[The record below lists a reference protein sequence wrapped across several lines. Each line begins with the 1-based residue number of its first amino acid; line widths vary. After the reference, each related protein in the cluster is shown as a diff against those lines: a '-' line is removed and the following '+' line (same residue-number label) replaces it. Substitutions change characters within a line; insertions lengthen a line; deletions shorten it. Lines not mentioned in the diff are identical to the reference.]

1 MRNNFSS
8 FFSQCVQLVMV
19 GIVFEGGVITFA
31 KSLIKDGLNVEQ
43 IRNNW
48 ISGK

>member
-1 MRNNFSS
+1 MCLISDGI
-8 FFSQCVQLVMV
+8 V
-19 GIVFEGGVITFA
+19 GIVFEGGVVTFA
-31 KSLIKDGLNVEQ
+31 KSLIRDGLSVRE